1 MAVFLSYWHHFI
13 FLLLVSC
20 LEVISSLVVSST
32 EDCIPRCCAQGQI
45 LDHTGTR
52 CLRDLSREY
61 IPDPCGRRDSFLPTC
76 ENQDGNEEG
85 YVTHLY
91 TLLDFELTEIQEISN
106 NYINTVWKLQAF
118 SITQILRENEIGEC
132 RSAKSAIS
140 IHLVALN
147 FDFYE
152 FLHYYKAKTFQINK
166 IESP

>member
-32 EDCIPRCCAQGQI
+32 DDCIPRCCAQGQI

-76 ENQDGNEEG
+76 ESREGSEEG
-85 YVTHLY
+85 YATHLY
-91 TLLDFELTEIQEISN
+91 TLLEPRTYFPGIFVGNFLFTCTICISST
-106 NYINTVWKLQAF
+106 YAHKTRK
-118 SITQILRENEIGEC
+118 C
-132 RSAKSAIS
+132 
-140 IHLVALN
+140 LVDIFN
-147 FDFYE
+147 
-152 FLHYYKAKTFQINK
+152 
-166 IESP
+166 

>member
-1 MAVFLSYWHHFI
+1 MKWDLANSVANYYILFAKANPLQKFQNVTKLVTLNAKSHFKYFIFIFQATVVIVVLIFPKQHLVPYKWLKMAVFLSYWHHFI

-76 ENQDGNEEG
+76 ESQDGSEEG

-91 TLLDFELTEIQEISN
+91 TLLEPDGL
-106 NYINTVWKLQAF
+106 
-118 SITQILRENEIGEC
+118 
-132 RSAKSAIS
+132 
-140 IHLVALN
+140 
-147 FDFYE
+147 
-152 FLHYYKAKTFQINK
+152 
-166 IESP
+166 

>member
-1 MAVFLSYWHHFI
+1 MQKNYEISTIWQHCLLKSHFIYFNISLFSFFQATVDVFIFPKQHLVPYKWLKMAVFLSYWHHFI

-20 LEVISSLVVSST
+20 LEVIFSLVVSST

-76 ENQDGNEEG
+76 ENQDGSEEG

-91 TLLDFELTEIQEISN
+91 TLLE
-106 NYINTVWKLQAF
+106 
-118 SITQILRENEIGEC
+118 
-132 RSAKSAIS
+132 
-140 IHLVALN
+140 
-147 FDFYE
+147 
-152 FLHYYKAKTFQINK
+152 
-166 IESP
+166 P

>member
-132 RSAKSAIS
+132 RSAKCAIF
-140 IHLVALN
+140 IHLEAMN

-152 FLHYYKAKTFQINK
+152 ILHFYKIQSVKS
-166 IESP
+166 E